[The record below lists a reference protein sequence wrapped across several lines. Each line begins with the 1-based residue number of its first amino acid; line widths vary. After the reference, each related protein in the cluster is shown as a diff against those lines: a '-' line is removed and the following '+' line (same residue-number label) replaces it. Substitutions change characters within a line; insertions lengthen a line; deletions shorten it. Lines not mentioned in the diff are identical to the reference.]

1 MILVSVIIPIYNV
14 EQFLSRCLDSVINQ
28 TYKNLEIILVNDGSS
43 DNSLEICEDYAKKDN
58 RIKIVNKNNGGLSSA
73 RNAGLDI
80 CKGKYISFIDS
91 DDWVSLDYID
101 ILYENIVDNEADIS
115 IVDFI
120 TKTDSNNN
128 SNIENKNQINCYLQ
142 PEILQKSLFY
152 ELPSIACAKLYKSE
166 LFKHNRFTDGII
178 FEDEDIMYKLF
189 AASKKVVVSKYIA
202 YFYFQREQSI
212 MAVRRKKD
220 NISLTSDS
228 WMFIFRNKEKF
239 LKNRINIGYQ
249 YYINISVF
257 MASYYCQCFFYSLF
271 DHRFIRQRKKIRKF
285 IQEFL
290 YKAENIDSLKYRIK
304 YVIVK
309 YFPFYF
315 MFRRN

>member
-166 LFKHNRFTDGII
+166 LFKHNRFIDGII

-212 MAVRRKKD
+212 MAVRRKKTIYLLHQIVGCLYLEIKK
-220 NISLTSDS
+220 N
-228 WMFIFRNKEKF
+228 F
-239 LKNRINIGYQ
+239 LKIELILVINI
-249 YYINISVF
+249 I
-257 MASYYCQCFFYSLF
+257 
-271 DHRFIRQRKKIRKF
+271 
-285 IQEFL
+285 
-290 YKAENIDSLKYRIK
+290 
-304 YVIVK
+304 
-309 YFPFYF
+309 
-315 MFRRN
+315 

>member
-1 MILVSVIIPIYNV
+1 
-14 EQFLSRCLDSVINQ
+14 
-28 TYKNLEIILVNDGSS
+28 
-43 DNSLEICEDYAKKDN
+43 
-58 RIKIVNKNNGGLSSA
+58 
-73 RNAGLDI
+73 
-80 CKGKYISFIDS
+80 
-91 DDWVSLDYID
+91 
-101 ILYENIVDNEADIS
+101 
-115 IVDFI
+115 
-120 TKTDSNNN
+120 
-128 SNIENKNQINCYLQ
+128 
-142 PEILQKSLFY
+142 
-152 ELPSIACAKLYKSE
+152 
-166 LFKHNRFTDGII
+166 
-178 FEDEDIMYKLF
+178 
-189 AASKKVVVSKYIA
+189 
-202 YFYFQREQSI
+202 
-212 MAVRRKKD
+212 
-220 NISLTSDS
+220 
-228 WMFIFRNKEKF
+228 MFIFRNKEKF